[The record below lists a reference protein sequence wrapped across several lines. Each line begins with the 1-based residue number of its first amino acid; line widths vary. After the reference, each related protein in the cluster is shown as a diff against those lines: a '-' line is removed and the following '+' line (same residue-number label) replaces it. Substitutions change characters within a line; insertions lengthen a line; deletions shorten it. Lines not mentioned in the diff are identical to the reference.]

1 MKTSRIAII
10 LLLIGFV
17 FVGCETSDDSLVLQN
32 NVSSLE
38 IVPKLEHEE
47 VVNSEIQT
55 QEEEAVEEVVVLQP
69 EVKQIQLTLK
79 YHP

>member
-38 IVPKLEHEE
+38 IVPKLEH
-47 VVNSEIQT
+47 
-55 QEEEAVEEVVVLQP
+55 
-69 EVKQIQLTLK
+69 
-79 YHP
+79 